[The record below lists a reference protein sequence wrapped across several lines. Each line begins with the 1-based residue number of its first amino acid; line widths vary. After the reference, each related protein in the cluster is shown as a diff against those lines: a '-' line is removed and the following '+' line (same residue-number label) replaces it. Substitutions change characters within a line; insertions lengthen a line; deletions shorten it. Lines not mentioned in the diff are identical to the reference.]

1 MICFSNARISRAQSQ
16 NSAAACQGTHF
27 DLWRTYEIV
36 PSATNRW
43 LLPASAAPRYGLR
56 LVPGVG
62 APGVCLKI
70 SRDECTHQIDTPL
83 SQRSLYTPKVGLR
96 GLLDFQTIVR
106 TNVSPGCRGFC
117 NFIQNHFGFFSSS
130 NGNGKRGCVFRF
142 SILHSCGRR
151 RRRASS

>member
-1 MICFSNARISRAQSQ
+1 MICFSNARLSRAQSQ

-27 DLWRTYEIV
+27 DLWRTYETV

-56 LVPGVG
+56 LVPGSSHLLR

-70 SRDECTHQIDTPL
+70 SRDECTHQMNMPL
-83 SQRSLYTPKVGLR
+83 SQRSLYTPMVGLR

-106 TNVSPGCRGFC
+106 TNDASPRV
-117 NFIQNHFGFFSSS
+117 Q
-130 NGNGKRGCVFRF
+130 RF
-142 SILHSCGRR
+142 L
-151 RRRASS
+151 